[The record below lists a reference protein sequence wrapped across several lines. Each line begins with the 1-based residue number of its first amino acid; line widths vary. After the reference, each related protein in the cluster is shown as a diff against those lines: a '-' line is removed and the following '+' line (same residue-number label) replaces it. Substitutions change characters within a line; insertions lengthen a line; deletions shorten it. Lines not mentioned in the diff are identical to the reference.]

1 VLEEACRTLR
11 RWQDR
16 PGGESLKMAV
26 NLSARQ
32 FSQPDLV
39 RRIRAILVKTQISP
53 GTLELE
59 ITESVILQHSSSVMD
74 TLGRIK
80 ALGVQLHVDDF
91 GTGYSSLS
99 YLHRLPLDA
108 LKIDRSFVSGA
119 DAGSLQIVRTIVAM
133 AQALG
138 VAVVSEGIETAE
150 LLDELRA
157 LRCEYGQGFF
167 FSRPVAA
174 EDIEA
179 LFERDPCW

>member
-1 VLEEACRTLR
+1 VPHAA
-11 RWQDR
+11 
-16 PGGESLKMAV
+16 PLKMAV

-39 RRIRAILVKTQISP
+39 QRVKAILVKTQIRP

-59 ITESVILQHSSSVMD
+59 ITESVILQHSSAVID

-138 VAVVSEGIETAE
+138 VVVVSEGIETAE
-150 LLDELRA
+150 LLDELRT
-157 LRCEYGQGFF
+157 LRCEYGQGYFF
-167 FSRPVAA
+167 CRPVAA
-174 EDIEA
+174 EEIET
-179 LFERDPCW
+179 LFETDPTW

>member
-1 VLEEACRTLR
+1 
-11 RWQDR
+11 
-16 PGGESLKMAV
+16 
-26 NLSARQ
+26 
-32 FSQPDLV
+32 
-39 RRIRAILVKTQISP
+39 
-53 GTLELE
+53 
-59 ITESVILQHSSSVMD
+59 VILQHSSQVID

-150 LLDELRA
+150 LLDELRT

-174 EDIEA
+174 AEIET
-179 LFERDPCW
+179 LFDTDPSW